1 MGRCAGLH
9 PDQAARLF
17 GKPRQHLRAP
27 QRATNHQGGGLI
39 DPMHLKDVFGDIHTD
54 RANLSHGWLPLS
66 WSLPT
71 QLWHSDAVRGPSTP
85 SFRGAAQAASPEP
98 IFQRPVFM
106 GSGLAASRR
115 RGMTMWGG
123 KCVSLPPSNP
133 LAV

>member
-27 QRATNHQGGGLI
+27 QRATNHQGAGLI

-54 RANLSHGWLPLS
+54 RANLFHGWLPLS

-85 SFRGAAQAASPEP
+85 SFRDAIWAGPEP
-98 IFQRPVFM
+98 MNTDLTQVSQAGVHRFRARGRRP
-106 GSGLAASRR
+106 RP
-115 RGMTMWGG
+115 GMT
-123 KCVSLPPSNP
+123 N
-133 LAV
+133 

>member
-27 QRATNHQGGGLI
+27 QRATNHQGAGLI

-54 RANLSHGWLPLS
+54 RANLFHGWLPLS

-85 SFRGAAQAASPEP
+85 SFRGAGFAREP
-98 IFQRPVFM
+98 GTQEHGPVKSMAWPVFL
-106 GSGLAASRR
+106 GSGP
-115 RGMTMWGG
+115 GPDG
-123 KCVSLPPSNP
+123 P
-133 LAV
+133 